1 MVFFDMIQELAVM
14 SAIHEEMKTP
24 IVFDVKLNAE
34 YRKQGILYGYRVTF
48 KAIENKIFP
57 KRGDF
62 CCFFKETWFRNSKRA
77 ALRFKNRLLSTFN
90 ENTK

>member
-1 MVFFDMIQELAVM
+1 MVQELAVM
-14 SAIHEEMKTP
+14 SVIRDTMKNP
-24 IVFDVKLNAE
+24 IVYDVKLNSE
-34 YRKQGILYGYRVTF
+34 YRKQGVLYGHRLTF
-48 KAIENKIFP
+48 WVIENKIFP

-62 CCFFKETWFRNSKRA
+62 CCFFKETWFRNSERA